1 MIEAIAGKPGR
12 TWLSRHSGLN
22 IELYAFNC
30 RLQLFRLGREI
41 VITRQVCGE
50 SGLERLPGGP
60 DTSHRPHAS
69 HRQQKPRRGGLAAGA
84 GIAAALA
91 GLGIAVAVG
100 AVPTPL
106 TASSARPLDAAT
118 LAAVPSIG
126 GNSLLQA
133 SASPLGFATA
143 KMPAPSHKA
152 SPKPTHSKAP
162 TQTPTTASST
172 AQSSSSVDS
181 GGLTP
186 QPTAEYE
193 TPTGENEKAWSE
205 AILNSL
211 GAPLTS
217 ANIISIGYW
226 MQNEAGTPA
235 SGGIVG
241 ANNPINVSQP
251 CCGGVPIQDDGD
263 GVTFLQ
269 SYPTAADGVE
279 AITQYLNRGN
289 YTQIL
294 ADLKSGA
301 GLMSDSSLASE
312 ISLYSGGGYSTIPDS
327 FGESQG
333 QPLS

>member
-1 MIEAIAGKPGR
+1 
-12 TWLSRHSGLN
+12 
-22 IELYAFNC
+22 
-30 RLQLFRLGREI
+30 
-41 VITRQVCGE
+41 
-50 SGLERLPGGP
+50 LERLPGGP
-60 DTSHRPHAS
+60 DTLNRPHAS
-69 HRQQKPRRGGLAAGA
+69 HRQQRPRRGGLAAGA

-118 LAAVPSIG
+118 LAAVPSMA

-152 SPKPTHSKAP
+152 SPKPTHSKTGTP
-162 TQTPTTASST
+162 TQTPAMANST
-172 AQSSSSVDS
+172 APSSSPVDP

-226 MQNEAGTPA
+226 MQNEAGTQA

-269 SYPTAADGVE
+269 SYPTVADGVE

-294 ADLKSGA
+294 ADLKAGA

-327 FGESQG
+327 FGQSQG
-333 QPLS
+333 EPLG

>member
-1 MIEAIAGKPGR
+1 
-12 TWLSRHSGLN
+12 
-22 IELYAFNC
+22 
-30 RLQLFRLGREI
+30 
-41 VITRQVCGE
+41 
-50 SGLERLPGGP
+50 LERLPGGP
-60 DTSHRPHAS
+60 DTLNRPHPS
-69 HRQQKPRRGGLAAGA
+69 HRQQAPRRGGLAAGA

-118 LAAVPSIG
+118 LAAVPSVA

-133 SASPLGFATA
+133 SASPIGFATA

-152 SPKPTHSKAP
+152 SPKPAKSKTP
-162 TQTPTTASST
+162 TQAPSTAPST
-172 AQSSSSVDS
+172 AQSASSVDP

-186 QPTAEYE
+186 QNTAENE

-205 AILNSL
+205 AILNAL
-211 GAPLTS
+211 GAPLTG
-217 ANIISIGYW
+217 ANIVSIGFW
-226 MQNEAGTPA
+226 MQNEAGSPP
-235 SGGIVG
+235 SGIVG

-279 AITQYLNRGN
+279 AIAQYLNRGN

-294 ADLKSGA
+294 ADLKAGA
-301 GLMSDSSLASE
+301 GLMDDSSLASE

-327 FGESQG
+327 WGSSQG
-333 QPLS
+333 TPLS

>member
-1 MIEAIAGKPGR
+1 M
-12 TWLSRHSGLN
+12 
-22 IELYAFNC
+22 
-30 RLQLFRLGREI
+30 
-41 VITRQVCGE
+41 
-50 SGLERLPGGP
+50 ERLPGGP
-60 DTSHRPHAS
+60 DTLNRPRAS
-69 HRQQKPRRGGLAAGA
+69 HRHQAPRRGGLAAGA

-118 LAAVPSIG
+118 LAAVPSVA

-143 KMPAPSHKA
+143 KMPAASHKA
-152 SPKPTHSKAP
+152 SPKPTHSKATP
-162 TQTPTTASST
+162 TQAPTTTAPST
-172 AQSSSSVDS
+172 AQSSSVDA

-205 AILNSL
+205 AILTSL

-226 MQNEAGTPA
+226 MQNEAGTPS

-269 SYPTAADGVE
+269 SYPTVADGVE

-294 ADLKSGA
+294 ADLKAGA

-327 FGESQG
+327 FGQSQG

>member
-1 MIEAIAGKPGR
+1 
-12 TWLSRHSGLN
+12 
-22 IELYAFNC
+22 
-30 RLQLFRLGREI
+30 
-41 VITRQVCGE
+41 
-50 SGLERLPGGP
+50 LERLPGGP
-60 DTSHRPHAS
+60 DTLNRPHAS
-69 HRQQKPRRGGLAAGA
+69 HRQQAPRRGGLAAGA

-118 LAAVPSIG
+118 LAAVPSVA

-133 SASPLGFATA
+133 SASPLAFATA

-152 SPKPTHSKAP
+152 SPKPAKSKTP
-162 TQTPTTASST
+162 TQAPTTAAST
-172 AQSSSSVDS
+172 AQSSSPVDP
-181 GGLTP
+181 GGLAP
-186 QPTAEYE
+186 QNTAENE

-205 AILNSL
+205 AILNAL

-217 ANIISIGYW
+217 ANIVSIGFW
-226 MQNEAGTPA
+226 MQNEAGSPP
-235 SGGIVG
+235 SGIVG

-269 SYPTAADGVE
+269 SYPTAVDGVE
-279 AITQYLNRGN
+279 AIAQYLNRGN

-294 ADLKSGA
+294 ADLKAGV
-301 GLMSDSSLASE
+301 GLMNDPNLASE

-327 FGESQG
+327 WGQSQG
-333 QPLS
+333 TPLS

>member
-1 MIEAIAGKPGR
+1 
-12 TWLSRHSGLN
+12 
-22 IELYAFNC
+22 
-30 RLQLFRLGREI
+30 
-41 VITRQVCGE
+41 
-50 SGLERLPGGP
+50 LERLPGGP
-60 DTSHRPHAS
+60 DTLNRPHAS
-69 HRQQKPRRGGLAAGA
+69 HRHQAPRRGGLAAGA

-118 LAAVPSIG
+118 LAAVPSVA

-152 SPKPTHSKAP
+152 SPKPTPSKTA
-162 TQTPTTASST
+162 TQAPTTAPST
-172 AQSSSSVDS
+172 TSGQSVDS
-181 GGLTP
+181 GGLTL
-186 QPTAEYE
+186 QATAENQ

-205 AILNSL
+205 AILNAL

-217 ANIISIGYW
+217 ANIVSIGYW
-226 MQNEAGTPA
+226 MQNEAGSPP
-235 SGGIVG
+235 SGIVG

-279 AITQYLNRGN
+279 AIAQYLNRGN
-289 YTQIL
+289 YTQML
-294 ADLKSGA
+294 ADLKAGA
-301 GLMSDSSLASE
+301 GLMDDSGLASE

-327 FGESQG
+327 WGQSQG
-333 QPLS
+333 TPLS

>member
-1 MIEAIAGKPGR
+1 
-12 TWLSRHSGLN
+12 
-22 IELYAFNC
+22 
-30 RLQLFRLGREI
+30 
-41 VITRQVCGE
+41 
-50 SGLERLPGGP
+50 LERLPGGP
-60 DTSHRPHAS
+60 DTLHRPHPS

-91 GLGIAVAVG
+91 GLGVAVAVG

-106 TASSARPLDAAT
+106 TASSAKPLEAAT
-118 LAAVPSIG
+118 LAAVPS
-126 GNSLLQA
+126 SVSDALLQA
-133 SASPLGFATA
+133 GASPLGFATA
-143 KMPAPSHKA
+143 RMPAASHKA
-152 SPKPTHSKAP
+152 SPKSTLSKTATP
-162 TQTPTTASST
+162 TQTPTATAPAAT
-172 AQSSSSVDS
+172 QSSSQAVDP

-186 QPTAEYE
+186 QATAEYE
-193 TPTGENEKAWSE
+193 TPAGENEKAWSE
-205 AILNSL
+205 AILNAL

-241 ANNPINVSQP
+241 ANNPINVSQS

-269 SYPTAADGVE
+269 SYPTVADGVE
-279 AITQYLNRGN
+279 ATAEYLNRGN

-294 ADLKSGA
+294 ADLKAGA

-333 QPLS
+333 EPLS

>member
-1 MIEAIAGKPGR
+1 
-12 TWLSRHSGLN
+12 
-22 IELYAFNC
+22 
-30 RLQLFRLGREI
+30 
-41 VITRQVCGE
+41 
-50 SGLERLPGGP
+50 LERLPGGP
-60 DTSHRPHAS
+60 DTLDRPRTS
-69 HRQQKPRRGGLAAGA
+69 HRQRKPRRGGLAAGA
-84 GIAAALA
+84 GVAAALA
-91 GLGIAVAVG
+91 ALGVAVAVG

-106 TASSARPLDAAT
+106 SSNTPSAPDAAT
-118 LAAVPSIG
+118 LAAAPSSVSQ
-126 GNSLLQA
+126 SLLQA

-143 KMPAPSHKA
+143 KMPAPHKPKPSHTPSKTATPTQQPA
-152 SPKPTHSKAP
+152 SAQPTHSSQPPPAE
-162 TQTPTTASST
+162 
-172 AQSSSSVDS
+172 S

-186 QPTAEYE
+186 QPTAQNQ
-193 TPTGENEKAWSE
+193 TPTGANQKAWSE
-205 AILNSL
+205 AILTSL

-217 ANIISIGYW
+217 ANIVSIGYW
-226 MQNEAGTPA
+226 MQNEAGSPP
-235 SGGIVG
+235 SGIVG

-269 SYPTAADGVE
+269 SYPTVADGVE

-294 ADLKSGA
+294 ADLKAGV

-327 FGESQG
+327 FGQSQG